1 MSAIGKQAKKQRWE
15 LKLGWGWGVGGGRG
29 GGGGGGGVKGGGGI
43 WGEEKY
49 EIKRSRENNAVD

>member
-29 GGGGGGGVKGGGGI
+29 GGWGGWLKWGVMI
-43 WGEEKY
+43 WDEEKY